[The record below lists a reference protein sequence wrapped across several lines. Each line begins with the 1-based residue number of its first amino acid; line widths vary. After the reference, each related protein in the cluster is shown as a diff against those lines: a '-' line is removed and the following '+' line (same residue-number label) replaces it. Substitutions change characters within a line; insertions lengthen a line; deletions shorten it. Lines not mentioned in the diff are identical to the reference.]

1 MAGTAFEMQRER
13 VADAGSYRGGVSAP
27 SKDDQGT
34 EWLEQGELEQG
45 RRRRGQRDMEAFQA
59 LEVLLIPS

>member
-1 MAGTAFEMQRER
+1 M
-13 VADAGSYRGGVSAP
+13 ADAGSYRGDVSAP

-45 RRRRGQRDMEAFQA
+45 RRRQGQRDMEAVQA
-59 LEVLLIPS
+59 LEGLLIPS